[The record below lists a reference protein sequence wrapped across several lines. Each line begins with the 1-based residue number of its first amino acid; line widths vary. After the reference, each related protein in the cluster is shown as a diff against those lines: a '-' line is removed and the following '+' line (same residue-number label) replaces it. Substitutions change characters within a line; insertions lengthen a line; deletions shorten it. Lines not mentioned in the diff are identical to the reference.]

1 MNSQKVVA
9 AKENISEDI
18 GIVQERQ
25 NMIKL
30 ADSSDLG
37 WKAVQEYE
45 SNPIADDSEN
55 EKRMNRALS
64 KAKIKAKSE
73 KAKRR
78 PRTTPY
84 NKERSAAEDNA
95 GKYKSVRCYT
105 CGKRGHW
112 SDSCPYSNKLN
123 INTFLSPF
131 NSVID
136 LYQNQINTTE
146 SKINLFNTNIF
157 KLSGHF
163 NDSISHNKTVKVD
176 QFVIDNTIE
185 VHKSV
190 ITPVGSLKNRLN
202 EWRLITDNQY
212 ILDILENGYKIPF
225 KTEPEQIYINNN
237 KSSLKNKDFVASEIT
252 NLLNKGCIKE
262 VSTKRYS
269 LIHLR

>member
-1 MNSQKVVA
+1 M
-9 AKENISEDI
+9 
-18 GIVQERQ
+18 
-25 NMIKL
+25 
-30 ADSSDLG
+30 
-37 WKAVQEYE
+37 Y
-45 SNPIADDSEN
+45 
-55 EKRMNRALS
+55 KR
-64 KAKIKAKSE
+64 E
-73 KAKRR
+73 
-78 PRTTPY
+78 
-84 NKERSAAEDNA
+84 
-95 GKYKSVRCYT
+95 
-105 CGKRGHW
+105 KRGHW
-112 SDSCPYSNKLN
+112 SCPYSNKLN

-176 QFVIDNTIE
+176 QFAIDNTIE

-225 KTEPEQIYINNN
+225 
-237 KSSLKNKDFVASEIT
+237 
-252 NLLNKGCIKE
+252 
-262 VSTKRYS
+262 
-269 LIHLR
+269 